1 MKTIKFFSMM
11 IIALVISMGTY
22 ANTNVAPGTT
32 KTEKIKVAGKCGMC
46 KTRIEK
52 AAMITGVSKANWDE
66 KTQYLTVTYAS
77 DKVTSLDIQKKIA
90 AIGHDTE
97 KVKATTKE
105 YDGLP
110 GCCKYDRA
118 K

>member
-1 MKTIKFFSMM
+1 M

-32 KTEKIKVAGKCGMC
+32 KTEKIKVAGKCGSC

-52 AAMITGVSKANWDE
+52 AAMVTGVSKATWDE

-90 AIGHDTE
+90 AVGHDTE
-97 KVKATTKE
+97 KVKASTKA
-105 YDGLP
+105 YAGLP